1 MAFIVNEAAGEFAA
15 FPRTNIDVDAD
26 EYTEEGSY
34 TVFYK
39 SDEQVFS
46 MKTDDV
52 KTIRKT

>member
-26 EYTEEGSY
+26 EYIEEGSY

-39 SDEQVFS
+39 SDEHVFS